1 MERFEYKVVPAPMKG
16 RKARGVRRAE
26 DKFALSV
33 EDVMNDMALEGWE
46 YQRSETLPHEERAGL
61 TATSTTYRSVLV
73 FRRSKD
79 VASQTPEADLPKLEA
94 TMPEPLPT
102 PKPVPQAEH
111 VPEIVEDAEEDLLIT
126 KDISP
131 KRVRPKPVVK
141 KSAIEN
147 SVVDVDE
154 DDGFFSAGPM
164 TPPRPGASDLPAALR
179 QRASRQRSKKD
190 LAAE

>member
-1 MERFEYKVVPAPMKG
+1 MKRFEYKVVPAPTKG
-16 RKARGVRRAE
+16 RKARGVRRAQ

-73 FRRSKD
+73 FRRSKEI
-79 VASQTPEADLPKLEA
+79 ASQVSEAEQPKLEA
-94 TMPEPLPT
+94 AMPGSLPA
-102 PKPVPQAEH
+102 PKVDPVQDIAE
-111 VPEIVEDAEEDLLIT
+111 DTAEGLPVA
-126 KDISP
+126 KDITP
-131 KRVRPKPVVK
+131 KRVRPKPVVE
-141 KSAIEN
+141 KSVVDN

-154 DDGFFSAGPM
+154 DDGFFSANPT

-179 QRASRQRSKKD
+179 QRATQKRAKKD
-190 LAAE
+190 MAAE

>member
-1 MERFEYKVVPAPMKG
+1 MKRFEYKVVPAPMKG

-46 YQRSETLPHEERAGL
+46 YQRSETLPHEERSGL
-61 TATSTTYRSVLV
+61 TGTATTYRSVLV
-73 FRRSKD
+73 FRRARD
-79 VASQTPEADLPKLEA
+79 IASHAPGADLQQLES
-94 TMPEPLPT
+94 TTPEPLPA
-102 PKPVPQAEH
+102 PKAEPVQ
-111 VPEIVEDAEEDLLIT
+111 EIVDDTAEDLPVT
-126 KDISP
+126 KDITP
-131 KRVRPKPVVK
+131 KRVRPKPVVE
-141 KSAIEN
+141 KSAVEN

-179 QRASRQRSKKD
+179 QRATQKRSKKD
-190 LAAE
+190 MAAE

>member
-26 DKFALSV
+26 DKFALSI
-33 EDVMNDMALEGWE
+33 EEVMNDMALEGWE
-46 YQRSETLPHEERAGL
+46 YQRSETLPHEERSGL

-79 VASQTPEADLPKLEA
+79 VATRAPEADLPKLEA
-94 TMPEPLPT
+94 AAPEPLPA
-102 PKPVPQAEH
+102 PQADP
-111 VPEIVEDAEEDLLIT
+111 VQEIVEDTAEDLPVT
-126 KDISP
+126 KDITP
-131 KRVRPKPVVK
+131 KRVRPKPVLE
-141 KSAIEN
+141 KSVVEN

-190 LAAE
+190 MAAE